1 MRKLINR
8 LRSSLTFNIIGG
20 VVSMIIVIGVVISI
34 VSLVSFMNVFKEEY
48 SNTTYHMAE
57 TAKSLVNGDHLDEYL
72 RGEEMD
78 EYMVTL
84 RRLNSYSAS
93 MNISLVYVI
102 MVDQSDYGHFTS
114 IFNSVNN
121 RVDDTNYTP
130 WELGYVRETTNA
142 EYAQKYKK
150 LYEKKSLVE
159 TVFRLNVA
167 KSIAHPHITTLV
179 PIKNSAGVVVALMC
193 LQRPISEIYTARS
206 LFLVHFAW
214 ISAVAAIIVAVVLML
229 SLKRQYIRP
238 ITKVAE
244 EATRFAHE
252 NTKGVDLAM
261 ISRFRDLSNLGK
273 AIDTM
278 ESDMVQHIHDLTQ
291 VTQEKQRIST
301 ELSLANRIQ
310 YSMMPHVFPAFSG
323 RTEFDIFATMDP
335 AKEVG
340 GDFYD
345 FFLIDND
352 HLGLV
357 MADVSGKGVPAAL
370 FMMASK
376 IILQSCAMLG
386 GNPADILNKTNQA
399 ICSQNPEEMFITVWF
414 GILDINTGKLTAA
427 NAGHEYPVIRKP
439 DGQFEVLKDK
449 HGFVIGGMPYSKY
462 HEYEIQLEPGSKLFV
477 YTDGLP
483 EATNAGGELF
493 GMDRTVEALNKCA
506 DASPETII
514 RSMRHDVD
522 EFVQE
527 AEQFDDLTM
536 LCMEYRGRKAD

>member
-1 MRKLINR
+1 MRKLLGR

-20 VVSMIIVIGVVISI
+20 VVAMILIIGVVISI
-34 VSLVSFMNVFKEEY
+34 FSLISFMKVFKEEY
-48 SNTTYHMAE
+48 ANTTYHMAE
-57 TAKSLVNGDHLDEYL
+57 TAKTIVNGNHLDEYL

-78 EYMVTL
+78 EYQVTL

-102 MVDQSDYGHFTS
+102 AVDQSDYRHFTS

-130 WELGYVRETTNA
+130 WELGYVRETTND
-142 EYAQKYKK
+142 EYALKYKK

-159 TVFRLNVA
+159 TVFRLKVA

-214 ISAVAAIIVAVVLML
+214 ISAVASIIASIIVMI
-229 SLKRQYIRP
+229 SMRRQFLRP
-238 ITKVAE
+238 ITRVAE
-244 EATRFAHE
+244 EAERFAHE
-252 NTKGVDLAM
+252 NTKGVDLAT
-261 ISRFRDLSNLGK
+261 ISRFKDLSNLGRS
-273 AIDTM
+273 IDTM
-278 ESDMVQHIHDLTQ
+278 ETDMVQHIHDLTQ
-291 VTQEKQRIST
+291 VTREKQRIST
-301 ELSLANRIQ
+301 ELSVANRIQ
-310 YSMMPHVFPAFSG
+310 YSMMPHTFPAFPDKP
-323 RTEFDIFATMDP
+323 EFDIFATMDP

-345 FFLIDND
+345 FFMIDGN

-386 GNPADILNKTNQA
+386 GSPAEILSNTNQA
-399 ICSQNPEEMFITVWF
+399 VCSQNPEEMFVTVWL
-414 GILDINTGKLTAA
+414 GILDITTGKLTAA
-427 NAGHEYPVIRKP
+427 NAGHEYPIIRKP
-439 DGQFEVLKDK
+439 DGHFEVLKDK
-449 HGFVIGGMPYSKY
+449 HGFVIGGMPFAKF

-477 YTDGLP
+477 YTDGLT
-483 EATNAGGELF
+483 EATDANGRLF
-493 GMDRTVEALNKCA
+493 GLDRTVEALNKCCDGSA
-506 DASPETII
+506 ETII
-514 RSMRHDVD
+514 RSMRHSVD
-522 EFVQE
+522 EFVQD

-536 LCMEYRGRKAD
+536 LCMEYKGRSR

>member
-1 MRKLINR
+1 MRKFINR
-8 LRSSLTFNIIGG
+8 LRSSLTFNVIGG
-20 VVSMIIVIGVVISI
+20 VVAIIVIIGIVISI
-34 VSLVSFMNVFKEEY
+34 VSVFSFMRVFKEEY
-48 SNTTYHMAE
+48 SDTTYHMAE
-57 TAKSLVNGDHLDEYL
+57 TAKSFVNGDHLDEYL

-78 EYMVTL
+78 EYTITL

-102 MVDQSDYGHFTS
+102 AVDQSDYGSFVS

-121 RVDDTNYTP
+121 RVDNTNYTP
-130 WELGYVRETTNA
+130 WELGYQRATTND
-142 EYAQKYKK
+142 EYAKKYKL
-150 LYEKKSLVE
+150 LYEKRSLVE
-159 TVFRLNVA
+159 TVFRLNTGSSV
-167 KSIAHPHITTLV
+167 HPHITTLV

-214 ISAVAAIIVAVVLML
+214 ISIVAAAFASIVVMINMRRRFI
-229 SLKRQYIRP
+229 KP
-238 ITKVAE
+238 IMKVSE
-244 EATRFAHE
+244 EAARFARE
-252 NTKGVDLAM
+252 NTKGVDLAS
-261 ISRFRDLSNLGK
+261 ISRLTDISNLGK
-273 AIDTM
+273 SIDTM
-278 ESDMVQHIHDLTQ
+278 ETDMVQHIRDLTQ

-301 ELSLANRIQ
+301 ELALANRIQ
-310 YSMMPHVFPAFSG
+310 YSMMPHVFPAF
-323 RTEFDIFATMDP
+323 TDKNEFDIFATMDP

-352 HLGLV
+352 HLGIV

-386 GNPADILNKTNQA
+386 GSPAEILNKTNQA
-399 ICSQNPEEMFITVWF
+399 ICSQNPEEMFVTVWL
-414 GILDINTGKLTAA
+414 GILDINTGMLRAA

-449 HGFVIGGMPYSKY
+449 HGFVLGGMPYSKY
-462 HEYEIQLEPGSKLFV
+462 HEYDVQLEPGSKLFI
-477 YTDGLP
+477 YTDGLT
-483 EATNAGGELF
+483 EATDADGRLF
-493 GMDRTVEALNKCA
+493 GMDRMVDVLNTCPA
-506 DASPETII
+506 ASSETII
-514 RSMRHDVD
+514 RTMRHAVD
-522 EFVQE
+522 DFVQE

-536 LCMEYRGRKAD
+536 LCMEYKGRGDR